1 MPTHK
6 RIDGDYTITT
16 VNSADTVTVDTHTME
31 VLGNLIVRG
40 NVTYIE
46 VTELTVDDPFVTVAA
61 NNSGTGNTAVFPNQ
75 GLVAQTGSNTFAG
88 LRFHNDTQTWQVSD
102 NVDANGDPITAYSN
116 IGVGNSLPGGPANS
130 VQYNSGAS
138 TFGGDAA
145 LLFDSGQAQLALS
158 GHLALGNIGSA
169 PAAVANSTVI
179 YHNEIGAGD
188 TGVYVRSAVVQDEL
202 VSRRRAVV
210 FGLIF

>member
-102 NVDANGDPITAYSN
+102 NVDANGDPITAYAN